1 MSSFFS
7 SRDNAAVE
15 DLLSQ
20 AKDAYVLEQVAKIN
34 CAGFSDDSVLPS
46 NLETRLRRLKSLP
59 VSSSS
64 SKLLSTSKSMESYLG
79 KKNRAGNVSSVSAFS
94 KSSCPLDSS
103 VQETRIFSGTKRT
116 PSVSSRSELGE
127 SSGSRRTGSSSSS
140 RFPRGNVSSVGSS
153 SLRYS
158 RQGNVL
164 TPTTQTLKLVPK
176 EKSRFSSHSFNSST
190 ELASP
195 SSDQDQKEGTNRKS
209 KLKLNTKF
217 LYSWFDKLSPT
228 QAMGCLRHT
237 PNKSSPNSKI
247 KTSESSNKEVYS
259 ELEEEL
265 RKERESCKDTER
277 VIRKAKKALKRVRRL
292 SSESKFDQLLGM
304 LF

>member
-7 SRDNAAVE
+7 SRDNADVE

-34 CAGFSDDSVLPS
+34 CAGFSDDSALPS

-64 SKLLSTSKSMESYLG
+64 RNLLSQSKSMESYLG
-79 KKNRAGNVSSVSAFS
+79 KKNRGGNVSSVSAFS
-94 KSSCPLDSS
+94 NQVGKSSFPLDSS
-103 VQETRIFSGTKRT
+103 VEGTRVFSGTKRT

-127 SSGSRRTGSSSSS
+127 SSDSRRTGSSISS
-140 RFPRGNVSSVGSS
+140 RFSRGNVSSVSALEETQILSGIKHNPRVNSRGVLGDFSDSGRIGSS
-153 SLRYS
+153 SSRYS

-190 ELASP
+190 DYLQHKPWVA
-195 SSDQDQKEGTNRKS
+195 
-209 KLKLNTKF
+209 
-217 LYSWFDKLSPT
+217 
-228 QAMGCLRHT
+228 
-237 PNKSSPNSKI
+237 
-247 KTSESSNKEVYS
+247 
-259 ELEEEL
+259 
-265 RKERESCKDTER
+265 
-277 VIRKAKKALKRVRRL
+277 
-292 SSESKFDQLLGM
+292 
-304 LF
+304 